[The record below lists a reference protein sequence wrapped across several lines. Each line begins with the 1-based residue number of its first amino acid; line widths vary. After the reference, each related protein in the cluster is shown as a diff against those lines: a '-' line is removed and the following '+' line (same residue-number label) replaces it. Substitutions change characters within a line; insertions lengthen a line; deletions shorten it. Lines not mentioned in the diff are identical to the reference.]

1 MAIFNVTGIQMPV
14 RPAGGNTDE
23 MLRKAN
29 FATSVFPSTDMIVFS
44 ELAPF
49 GPGIGFATETPELV
63 EAPFQEF
70 ARKHEVWLCPG
81 SYFVKMDGQVYNHT
95 AVIDPDG
102 NVAGRYSKMFPFL
115 PFEEGVTG
123 GSDFLVFDV
132 PQVGRFGLSICYDI
146 WFPETTRSLVGRGV
160 EVLIHPVLT
169 GTTDRDA
176 EMSIARATATMFQCY
191 VVDVNGLD
199 AGGVGRSMVIDPVG
213 RVIHQA
219 GQAAEVFPVEIDL
232 ELVRRSR
239 RTGSNGLGQPLKS
252 FRDSPM
258 TFSVYDPAHRSA
270 YLDTLGS
277 LEKRP
282 KTTRHS

>member
-1 MAIFNVTGIQMPV
+1 MAIFNVAGIQMPV
-14 RPAGGNTDE
+14 HPTGGNIDA
-23 MLRKAN
+23 MLRKAH
-29 FATSVFPSTDMIVFS
+29 FTTTVFPVTDMIVFS

-70 ARKHEVWLCPG
+70 AQKHGVWICPG
-81 SYFVKMDGQVYNHT
+81 SYFVKKDGHVYNHT
-95 AVIDPDG
+95 VMIDPDG
-102 NVAGRYSKMFPFL
+102 NIAGRYSKMFPFR
-115 PFEEGVTG
+115 PFEEGVTA

-132 PQVGRFGLSICYDI
+132 PHVGRFGVSICYDI
-146 WFPETTRSLVGRGV
+146 WFPETTRSMVDMGV

-199 AGGVGRSMVIDPVG
+199 SGGIGRSMVIDPVG

-219 GQAAEVFPVEIDL
+219 GQATEVFPIEIDL

-239 RTGSNGLGQPLKS
+239 RIGSNGLGQTLKS
-252 FRDSPM
+252 FRDSEM

-270 YLDTLGS
+270 YLDTLGP
-277 LEKRP
+277 LQKPQKKPRQI
-282 KTTRHS
+282 